1 MAGVH
6 CNYFTIP
13 HYKDSRPPGHFF
25 RTSKKIKNM
34 ESTYKWMDYFT
45 KQRHSVRCELLSRTN
60 TTATIRLKG
69 YGPQGRPPGSVM
81 RVKLASVGIRK
92 EPPVRIDMDW
102 HEYTD

>member
-1 MAGVH
+1 
-6 CNYFTIP
+6 
-13 HYKDSRPPGHFF
+13 
-25 RTSKKIKNM
+25 M

-92 EPPVRIDMDW
+92 EPPVRMDLDW
-102 HEYTD
+102 HDYTD